1 MSTKVIYLTW
11 RNRRRRMYW
20 EWVSILYF
28 SFFFHEDNLS
38 LLWYSRCSLFKIT
51 MWPLADWSCFRFDFI

>member
-28 SFFFHEDNLS
+28 YFFFHEDNLS
-38 LLWYSRCSLFKIT
+38 LLWYSRCSLFK
-51 MWPLADWSCFRFDFI
+51 M